1 MRSTTAKYEESLL
14 EFLIFAIYA
23 RVGEP
28 GTLRVEGKTTRFD
41 LKQTLGRG
49 EFAASVPLAFQTP
62 HGQSLT
68 HRVGILVTTAN
79 GKLLAIDLRWAVSDL
94 DAIKASAYDMLMLKQ
109 NMGQQLWGMMI
120 YLRPAGGGV
129 TGEQARE
136 ICFPYDQF
144 FAIEHQDPQN
154 PAAWVP
160 ILDLV
165 EQMLGQK

>member
-1 MRSTTAKYEESLL
+1 LASEQYEESLL
-14 EFLIFAIYA
+14 EFLIFALYA

-49 EFAASVPLAFQTP
+49 EFAAAVPLTFQTP
-62 HGQSLT
+62 HGRALT

-79 GKLLAIDLRWAVSDL
+79 GKLLAIDLKWAVSDL
-94 DAIKASAYDMLMLKQ
+94 DAIKARAYDMLLLKQ
-109 NMGQQLWGMMI
+109 SLGEQLWGMMI
-120 YLRPAGGGV
+120 YLRPAGGGI

-136 ICFPYDQF
+136 ICFTYDQF

-154 PAAWVP
+154 PTAWVP
-160 ILDLV
+160 ILDQI
-165 EQMLGQK
+165 EKMIQQK